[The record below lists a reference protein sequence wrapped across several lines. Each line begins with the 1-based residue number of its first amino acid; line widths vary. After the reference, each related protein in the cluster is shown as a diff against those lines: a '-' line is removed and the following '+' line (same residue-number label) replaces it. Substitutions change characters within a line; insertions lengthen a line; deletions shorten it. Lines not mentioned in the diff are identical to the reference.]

1 MILMKV
7 ELISPQKR
15 IFHSDDIILV
25 QLPGIDGLFEIL
37 NRHAPMIA
45 LLKKGNIKVK
55 DSQNKVTFFRI
66 EKGFVEVK
74 NNVVTIFS
82 Q

>member
-15 IFHSDDIILV
+15 IFHSDDILLV

-45 LLKKGNIKVK
+45 LLKKRNIKVK
-55 DSQNKVTFFRI
+55 DRQIKFTFFKI
-66 EKGFVEVK
+66 EKGVVEVK
-74 NNVVTIFS
+74 YNVGTICS

>member
-1 MILMKV
+1 MKV

>member
-1 MILMKV
+1 MKV

-74 NNVVTIFS
+74 TNVVTIFS

>member
-1 MILMKV
+1 MKV

-74 NNVVTIFS
+74 NNVVTIFF
-82 Q
+82 

>member
-1 MILMKV
+1 MKV

-45 LLKKGNIKVK
+45 LLKKRKHQ
-55 DSQNKVTFFRI
+55 SER
-66 EKGFVEVK
+66 
-74 NNVVTIFS
+74 
-82 Q
+82 